1 MFNSN
6 LYKRALASAVAIFV
20 AATCVPQEA
29 EAIDALGLCL
39 TGKLKASGRHAKKVS
54 KCQSKNAKV
63 VGSVSVPTCVAKE
76 EDKTD
81 LLFRKSELKSILK
94 GGVCPAT
101 MDMVDLTGP
110 AEWLS
115 ALYEDTLLPPHNA
128 LPNKCVATKIDATGK
143 LADKL
148 SKCTANNVKKP
159 DAGKFAA
166 CKATH
171 EQKLRE
177 AFAKADTKFGPCA
190 SLTDEDTI
198 VEVNRVVERQL
209 YVLRFGD
216 GILIDAPANGSFT
229 NASSVTVTGMA
240 NGAEPVTSLSVNGSS
255 VLPLDP
261 DNAYSTTVPLSAN
274 DVFNPIVAELTT
286 QVGTILRDR
295 VTQIVGDGVN
305 TGFVLDG
312 QLAPQSIAMR
322 FTDTGLQQIEPIV
335 ATLSGDALDIE
346 TLLTAQNP
354 VLDDECVFEVAGL
367 CWYFATVNIVEV
379 GFSSFELT
387 FDAEASGSTAVDVTI
402 NDFFV
407 DIDLHIRDQVAV
419 NFDCGLEITTNST
432 GIDGNYDMV
441 PFVGNPSK
449 VDVNQVGNVA
459 VSLVGFNHAFTSGLC
474 NVPVIGDIIQAIV
487 GGSIQGMVQGGF
499 ESNLNDPDGG
509 GPLDSP
515 IAGGIQGAL
524 DGIDIAGP
532 VGETIGVNLDAQF
545 FQITED
551 ANGISF
557 NVDSSI
563 TAANPDPL
571 APDIAA
577 SYSVAEPFPAFGNT
591 TPIGGLPYGMGLGIS
606 TTAFNMLLKAEIES
620 GLLRND
626 ITEFDLGGGALP
638 LTVGLIKTFI
648 PELDGQ
654 FADAEPVEVRLRP
667 VIAPIVTGQPGPLG
681 ELAELRMSHLI
692 VDMVVVNPDFL
703 ALRLAVDVDLGL
715 DLVASPTGLGF
726 SIGLPAPEDV
736 NIDILDN
743 PLNSNEVVLQTF
755 LSSFLPLAFPGLAD
769 ALGGFP
775 LPSFL
780 GLELDPVEVSR
791 AGEFMTIYANL
802 NLP

>member
-1 MFNSN
+1 MAISG
-6 LYKRALASAVAIFV
+6 LYKRMLISAVAALVMFAGV
-20 AATCVPQEA
+20 VEQAHAL
-29 EAIDALGLCL
+29 DALDLCL

-63 VGSVSVPTCVAKE
+63 VGSISVPACITKE
-76 EDKTD
+76 ESKTD
-81 LLFRKSELKSILK
+81 LLFRKSELKTILK

-101 MDMVDLTGP
+101 TDMVDLTGP
-110 AEWLS
+110 AEWLTS
-115 ALYEDTLLPPHNA
+115 LYEETLLPPHNA
-128 LPNKCVATKIDATGK
+128 LPSKCVATKIDAIGK

-148 SKCTANNVKKP
+148 SKCTANQVKKP
-159 DAGKFAA
+159 DALKFAA

-171 EQKLRE
+171 EGKLTD
-177 AFAKADTKFGPCA
+177 AFVKADTKFGPCA
-190 SLTDEDTI
+190 SLTAADTI
-198 VEVNRVVERQL
+198 LEVNRVVERQL

-216 GILIDAPANGSFT
+216 GLLIDAPANGTFT
-229 NASSVTVTGMA
+229 NASSVAVTGMA
-240 NGAEPVTSLSVNGSS
+240 NGAEPVTSLTINGNS

-261 DNAYSTTVPLSAN
+261 DNAYATTVPLSAV
-274 DVFNPIVAELTT
+274 DIFNPIVAELTT

-295 VTQIVGDGVN
+295 VTQIVGDGIN
-305 TGFVLDG
+305 TGFVPDG
-312 QLAPQSIAMR
+312 QMAPQSIAMR
-322 FTDTGLQQIEPIV
+322 FTDAGLQQIEPIV
-335 ATLSGDALDIE
+335 ASLSGDALDIE
-346 TLLTAQNP
+346 TLLTSGNP

-419 NFDCGLEITTNST
+419 EFDCGLEITTNST
-432 GIDGNYDMV
+432 GIDGNYDMI
-441 PFVGNPSK
+441 PLAGNASK

-459 VSLVGFNHAFTSGLC
+459 VTLAGFNHQFTSGLC
-474 NVPVIGDIIQAIV
+474 NFPLIGDIIDAIV
-487 GGSIQGMVQGGF
+487 GGSIQGLVQGGF
-499 ESNLNDPDGG
+499 EDNLNDPDGA

-515 IAGGIQGAL
+515 IAGGIEGAL

-532 VGETIGVNLDAQF
+532 VGETIGVNLDAEF
-545 FQITED
+545 FAITED

-563 TAANPDPL
+563 TAANPDP
-571 APDIAA
+571 ASPDIPA
-577 SYSVAEPFPAFGNT
+577 SYSVAEAFPTFGNT
-591 TPIGGLPYGMGLGIS
+591 TPVGGVPYGMALGIS

-620 GLLRND
+620 GLLRSD
-626 ITEFDLGGGALP
+626 ITEFDLGGGPLP
-638 LTVGLIKTFI
+638 LTVGLIKAFI

-654 FADAEPVEVRLRP
+654 FADSEPVVVQLRP
-667 VIAPIVTGQPGPLG
+667 VLAPIVTGAPGPLG
-681 ELAELRMSHLI
+681 ELAEMRVSHLI
-692 VDMVVVNPDFL
+692 VDMVVQNPDYL
-703 ALRLAVDVDLGL
+703 ALRLAVDVALGI

-726 SIGLPAPEDV
+726 SIGLPAAQDV
-736 NIDILDN
+736 NLDILEN
-743 PLNSNEVVLQTF
+743 PLNSNEVVLQAF

-780 GLELDPVEVSR
+780 GLELAPLEVSR

-802 NLP
+802 TLP

>member
-1 MFNSN
+1 
-6 LYKRALASAVAIFV
+6 
-20 AATCVPQEA
+20 
-29 EAIDALGLCL
+29 
-39 TGKLKASGRHAKKVS
+39 
-54 KCQSKNAKV
+54 
-63 VGSVSVPTCVAKE
+63 
-76 EDKTD
+76 
-81 LLFRKSELKSILK
+81 
-94 GGVCPAT
+94 
-101 MDMVDLTGP
+101 MVDLTGIT
-110 AEWLS
+110 EWLTS
-115 ALYEDTLLPPHNA
+115 HFEGTLLPPHNA
-128 LPNKCVATKIDATGK
+128 LPSKCVASKIDAVGK
-143 LADKL
+143 FADKL
-148 SKCTANNVKKP
+148 TKCTAKNVKKP
-159 DAGKFAA
+159 DAGKFAS
-166 CKATH
+166 CKAVQ
-171 EQKLRE
+171 EQKLTD

-190 SLTDEDTI
+190 SLTAAQTI
-198 VEVNRVVERQL
+198 TEVNRVVEHQL

-216 GILIDAPANGSFT
+216 GLLIDSPGNGDFT
-229 NASSVTVTGMA
+229 NASSVEVTGSA
-240 NGAEPVTSLSVNGSS
+240 NGAEPVTDLTVNGAS
-255 VLPLDP
+255 VLPLDQ
-261 DNAYSTTVPLSAN
+261 DNAYMTTVPLDPVA
-274 DVFNPIVAELTT
+274 VFNPIVAELTT

-295 VTQIVGDGVN
+295 VTQIVGDGIN

-312 QLAPQSIAMR
+312 QMAPQSIAMR

-354 VLDDECVFEVAGL
+354 VLDDECVFEVLGL

-379 GFSSFELT
+379 GFSSFDLT

-419 NFDCGLEITTNST
+419 EFDCGLEITTDST
-432 GIDGNYDMV
+432 AIDGNYDMV
-441 PFVGNPSK
+441 PLSGNPSK

-459 VSLVGFNHAFTSGLC
+459 VALTGFNHDFTSGICDL
-474 NVPVIGDIIQAIV
+474 PVIGDIIDAIV
-487 GGSIQGMVQGGF
+487 GGSLQGLVQGGF
-499 ESNLNDPDGG
+499 EDNLNDPDGS

-515 IAGGIQGAL
+515 IAGGIQSAL

-532 VGETIGVNLDAQF
+532 VGETIGVNLDAEF
-545 FQITED
+545 FAITED
-551 ANGISF
+551 ADGISF

-571 APDIAA
+571 APDIPA
-577 SYSVAEPFPAFGNT
+577 SYSVAEAFPSFGNT
-591 TPIGGLPYGMGLGIS
+591 TPVGGLPYGMALGIS

-620 GLLRND
+620 GLLRTD
-626 ITEFDLGGGALP
+626 ITEFDLGGGPLP

-654 FADAEPVEVRLRP
+654 FDDAEAVAVELRP
-667 VIAPIVTGQPGPLG
+667 VLAPIVTGAPGPLG
-681 ELAELRMSHLI
+681 ELAELRMAHLI
-692 VDMVVVNPDFL
+692 VDIVIVNPDYR
-703 ALRLAVDVDLGL
+703 ALSLAVDVDLGI

-726 SIGLPAPEDV
+726 SIGAPAPQDV
-736 NIDILDN
+736 NIDILEN
-743 PLNSNEVVLQTF
+743 PLNSNETVIQAF

-802 NLP
+802 TLP